1 MTARLLLAVCMT
13 SQSETSIT
21 HSPYRLL
28 TRYPH
33 SERIPLLQ
41 SAAPVAHIKGSP
53 TLAKAPQ
60 VVTAFT
66 TGPITTDMAASRTLY
81 TLGWAEHVLPDSSV
95 YYYHATRR
103 VSTDIDLRNPRFLQ
117 HVTEYLEK
125 TLPRQT
131 TIPPPAGWE
140 LWLKS
145 VPLRKEGRTE
155 QSWVNHK
162 LRILTSEPP
171 PSVSGDGLIL
181 ERFSEDDRE
190 SLFAPARALVTQRFA
205 GLDMEYRYWG
215 FIEGHPAHVP
225 LQTETQTEAM
235 DALKWSYTGTFD
247 LRYIVL
253 CMLTL
258 Y

>member
-190 SLFAPARALVTQRFA
+190 SLFTPPPPVLWSLKGSQVSTWNTVTGASLKAIRHMFLFKLKPRRRLWTPSS
-205 GLDMEYRYWG
+205 GL
-215 FIEGHPAHVP
+215 
-225 LQTETQTEAM
+225 TQVR
-235 DALKWSYTGTFD
+235 LTFG
-247 LRYIVL
+247 I
-253 CMLTL
+253 
-258 Y
+258 